1 MQAPWRIGT
10 MVLAAAAV
18 ATPLLAAP
26 ADAIRSRIANYRELG
41 SAFKAVNDGLRG
53 GEVQTVLI
61 AQSARQI
68 RNASRGQY
76 EWFPAGSGL
85 QPGAKTRAKPEIWT
99 QPAKFKAAQ
108 DAFAKAADNFQL
120 AVTSKNVT
128 AIRAGAQKLG
138 ATCKGCHDSFRA
150 PDS

>member
-1 MQAPWRIGT
+1 MQAPWRLGT
-10 MVLAAAAV
+10 LVLAMAAAG
-18 ATPLLAAP
+18 TPLLAAP
-26 ADAIRSRIANYRELG
+26 ADTIRSRIANYRELG

-85 QPGAKTRAKPEIWT
+85 QPGAKTRAKQEIWT
-99 QPAKFKAAQ
+99 QPAKFKGAQ

-120 AVTSKNVT
+120 AVTSKDVA

-138 ATCKGCHDSFRA
+138 ATCKGCHDNFRA

>member
-1 MQAPWRIGT
+1 MRASWRFGAT
-10 MVLAAAAV
+10 FLVTAAV

-76 EWFPAGSGL
+76 EWFPAGSGP
-85 QPGAKTRAKPEIWT
+85 QGGAKTRAKSEIWT
-99 QPAKFKAAQ
+99 QPAKFKVAQ
-108 DAFAKAADNFQL
+108 DAFAKAADDFQR
-120 AVTSKNVT
+120 AVTSKNVA
-128 AIRAGAQKLG
+128 AIRIGAQKLG
-138 ATCKGCHDSFRA
+138 TTCKGCHDSFRA

>member
-1 MQAPWRIGT
+1 MRAGWRIGT
-10 MVLAAAAV
+10 MVLALAAM

-26 ADAIRSRIANYRELG
+26 ADTIRSRIANYRELG

-76 EWFPAGSGL
+76 EWFPAGSG
-85 QPGAKTRAKPEIWT
+85 PASGGKTRAKSEVWT

-108 DAFAKAADNFQL
+108 DAFGKAADDFQR
-120 AVTSKNVT
+120 AVTSKDIA
-128 AIRAGAQKLG
+128 AIRVGAQKLG

-150 PDS
+150 PES

>member
-1 MQAPWRIGT
+1 MTA
-10 MVLAAAAV
+10 LAMMAA

-26 ADAIRSRIANYRELG
+26 ADTIRSRIANYRELG

-76 EWFPAGSGL
+76 EWFPAGSGP
-85 QPGAKTRAKPEIWT
+85 QAGAKTRAKAEIWT
-99 QPAKFKAAQ
+99 QPAKFKVAQ
-108 DAFAKAADNFQL
+108 DAFARAADDFQR
-120 AVTSKNVT
+120 AVAGKDVA
-128 AIRAGAQKLG
+128 AIRVGAQKLG

>member
-1 MQAPWRIGT
+1 MRAAWRVGSIFLIA
-10 MVLAAAAV
+10 VAV
-18 ATPLLAAP
+18 ATPLLAAQ

-53 GEVQTVLI
+53 SEVQTVLI

-76 EWFPAGSGL
+76 EWFPAGSGA
-85 QPGAKTRAKPEIWT
+85 QGGAKTRAKTEIWT
-99 QPAKFKAAQ
+99 QPAKFKVAQ
-108 DAFAKAADNFQL
+108 DAFSKAADDFQR
-120 AVTSKNVT
+120 AVTSKNVA

-138 ATCKGCHDSFRA
+138 TTCKGCHDSFRA